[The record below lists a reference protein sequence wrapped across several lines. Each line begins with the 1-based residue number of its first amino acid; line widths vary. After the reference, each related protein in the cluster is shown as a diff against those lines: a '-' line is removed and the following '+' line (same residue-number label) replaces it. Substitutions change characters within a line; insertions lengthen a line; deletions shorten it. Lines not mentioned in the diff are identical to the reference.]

1 MTCICMTF
9 LEAGKKKARKGD
21 RPSKKGIKQL
31 ERRDRQ
37 EGDNNRRKDGSQDTA
52 GVSWDTVRKGSR

>member
-21 RPSKKGIKQL
+21 RPSKKGIKKATRKEGQA
-31 ERRDRQ
+31 RRRQ
-37 EGDNNRRKDGSQDTA
+37 
-52 GVSWDTVRKGSR
+52 